1 MKCLYI
7 VVKGV
12 PYSLCEPNGLRYSL
26 YYLIMTTLSQKAL
39 LAKLRNGNSKKNLL
53 QKGFSLVELM
63 VVVAIIGVL
72 SAVALPK
79 LADAQKSGASS
90 AALQE
95 AVNAGK
101 SCTIE
106 LISGDGSG
114 YTSPA
119 RTDGKVTGSAVAC
132 SDTAAFAYEG
142 GDDTHTVTMVDG
154 VAGDPVKS

>member
-1 MKCLYI
+1 M
-7 VVKGV
+7 
-12 PYSLCEPNGLRYSL
+12 SANFSNAFAR
-26 YYLIMTTLSQKAL
+26 KAL
-39 LAKLRNGNSKKNLL
+39 LNNLRNGKGKKNLL

-79 LADAQKSGASS
+79 LADAQKQGASS

-106 LISGDGSG
+106 LVTGDGTG
-114 YTSPA
+114 FTSRA
-119 RTDGKVTGSAVAC
+119 ITDGKVTGSAVAC
-132 SDTAAFAYEG
+132 AEDAVFAYTG
-142 GDDTHTVTMVDG
+142 GDDTHTVTMEEG
-154 VAGDPVKS
+154 VAGDAVKS

>member
-1 MKCLYI
+1 
-7 VVKGV
+7 
-12 PYSLCEPNGLRYSL
+12 
-26 YYLIMTTLSQKAL
+26 MTTFTKKAL

-106 LISGDGSG
+106 LISGDGTG

-132 SDTAAFAYEG
+132 SETAAFAYEG
-142 GDDTHTVTMVDG
+142 GDDTHTVTMEDG

>member
-1 MKCLYI
+1 MSTSFHTFNL
-7 VVKGV
+7 
-12 PYSLCEPNGLRYSL
+12 LQRRLRD
-26 YYLIMTTLSQKAL
+26 
-39 LAKLRNGNSKKNLL
+39 AKNKKNLL

-79 LADAQKSGASS
+79 LADAQKNGASS

-106 LISGDGSG
+106 LINPTTAGFE
-114 YTSPA
+114 SPA
-119 RTDGKVTGSAVAC
+119 RSGKVTGTAVTC
-132 SDTAAFAYEG
+132 TDTAVFAYTG

>member
-1 MKCLYI
+1 
-7 VVKGV
+7 
-12 PYSLCEPNGLRYSL
+12 
-26 YYLIMTTLSQKAL
+26 MTNFSKTFARKAL
-39 LAKLRNGNSKKNLL
+39 LRNLNNGKGKKNLL

-119 RTDGKVTGSAVAC
+119 RTDGKVTGAAVAC
-132 SDTAAFAYEG
+132 SDTAAFVYVG

>member
-1 MKCLYI
+1 
-7 VVKGV
+7 
-12 PYSLCEPNGLRYSL
+12 
-26 YYLIMTTLSQKAL
+26 MTNFSNTFARKAL
-39 LAKLRNGNSKKNLL
+39 LNNLNNGKGKKNLL

-106 LISGDGSG
+106 LIAGDGTG
-114 YTSPA
+114 FTS
-119 RTDGKVTGSAVAC
+119 RDMTDGKVTGSAVAC
-132 SDTAAFAYEG
+132 TETAVFAYQG

>member
-1 MKCLYI
+1 M
-7 VVKGV
+7 
-12 PYSLCEPNGLRYSL
+12 STSFF
-26 YYLIMTTLSQKAL
+26 SQKAL
-39 LAKLRNGNSKKNLL
+39 LNKLRNGKKQNLL

-114 YTSPA
+114 FTSKA
-119 RTDGKVTGSAVAC
+119 ATGKVTGSAVAC
-132 SDTAAFAYEG
+132 TDTAAFAYTG

-154 VAGDPVKS
+154 VAGDAVKS

>member
-1 MKCLYI
+1 MSYFTK
-7 VVKGV
+7 
-12 PYSLCEPNGLRYSL
+12 
-26 YYLIMTTLSQKAL
+26 KAL
-39 LAKLRNGNSKKNLL
+39 LRKLNGKKNLL

-114 YTSPA
+114 FTSA
-119 RTDGKVTGSAVAC
+119 AKTGKVTGAAVAC
-132 SDTAAFAYEG
+132 SDNAAFVYEG

>member
-1 MKCLYI
+1 
-7 VVKGV
+7 
-12 PYSLCEPNGLRYSL
+12 
-26 YYLIMTTLSQKAL
+26 MTTFSQKAL

-119 RTDGKVTGSAVAC
+119 RTDGKVTGAAVAC

-154 VAGDPVKS
+154 VAGDPVKSWSWTSIP

>member
-1 MKCLYI
+1 M
-7 VVKGV
+7 
-12 PYSLCEPNGLRYSL
+12 S
-26 YYLIMTTLSQKAL
+26 TFSQKAL
-39 LAKLRNGNSKKNLL
+39 LNKLRNGKKKNLL

-79 LADAQKSGASS
+79 LAEARNSGAS
-90 AALQE
+90 AAAVAE

-106 LISGDGSG
+106 LINPTDDG
-114 YTSPA
+114 YTSPL
-119 RTDGKVTGSAVAC
+119 RDGQITGAEVAC
-132 SDTAAFAYEG
+132 TDTAAFVYEG
-142 GDDTHTVTMVDG
+142 GGDTYTVTMLDG